1 MAIKGISKDI
11 IDEFIDKLSKDR
23 TIDEQRLSSLKKVLY
38 SEDVKKEDI
47 IKVLQEEP
55 NVEDS

>member
-11 IDEFIDKLSKDR
+11 IDEFIDKLSKDKS
-23 TIDEQRLSSLKKVLY
+23 IDEQRLSSLKKVLY

-47 IKVLQEEP
+47 IKVFQEEP
-55 NVEDS
+55 NDEDS

>member
-11 IDEFIDKLSKDR
+11 IDEFIDKLSEDKS
-23 TIDEQRLSSLKKVLY
+23 IDEQRLSSLKKVLY

-47 IKVLQEEP
+47 IKALQEEP
-55 NVEDS
+55 NDEDS

>member
-23 TIDEQRLSSLKKVLY
+23 SIDEQRLSSLKKVLY

-47 IKVLQEEP
+47 IKVLQ
-55 NVEDS
+55 